1 MAKFLVLLFV
11 FWSTEALAKSLWEH
25 NGSIVYLEAEGH
37 FRRFYYETPRSG
49 LPVDSGTPLFH
60 GQRRGNRYV
69 GTAYVFSDECGAIGY
84 PVMGTVSADQLKI
97 SLRGKAPVRDSDCNI
112 IRFRSDD
119 LVFTYSRTAADSKE
133 STDTGGAGSQEAL
146 ESD

>member
-1 MAKFLVLLFV
+1 
-11 FWSTEALAKSLWEH
+11 
-25 NGSIVYLEAEGH
+25 
-37 FRRFYYETPRSG
+37 
-49 LPVDSGTPLFH
+49 
-60 GQRRGNRYV
+60 
-69 GTAYVFSDECGAIGY
+69 
-84 PVMGTVSADQLKI
+84 MGTVSADQLKI
-97 SLRGKAPVRDSDCNI
+97 SMRGKAPVRDSDCNI